1 MLGMKN
7 SKYASPL
14 ASLLRKPLFK
24 ANEAR
29 MLGIPARM
37 LSHYCQR
44 GMIERISRGL
54 YRVLDVPTCVSLDL
68 EELVM
73 TALSVPHGIICL
85 VSALCYYRLTDQIMR
100 EYWIAVPNKDRG
112 PKRPHI
118 RVVRMRNITLG
129 RTSVRIGQY
138 SVRIFDKERT
148 IIDAFRYLSHEV
160 AIKALQMYLKGV
172 GGTKPD
178 LQKLSHYATLLK
190 VRIGPYILALTT

>member
-14 ASLLRKPLFK
+14 ASLLRRPLFK
-24 ANEAR
+24 ASEAR
-29 MLGIPARM
+29 MLGIPTRM
-37 LSHYCQR
+37 LSHYCR
-44 GMIERISRGL
+44 IGLIERISRGL
-54 YRVLDVPTCVSLDL
+54 YRVLDAPTGVSLDL
-68 EELVM
+68 EELVI
-73 TALSVPHGIICL
+73 TALSVPHGVICL

-100 EYWIAVPNKDRG
+100 EYWIAIPNKDRS
-112 PKRPHI
+112 PERPFI

-138 SVRIFDKERT
+138 SVKIFDKERT

-172 GGTKPD
+172 GGAKPD
-178 LQKLSHYATLLK
+178 LQKLTNYATLLK
-190 VRIGPYILALTT
+190 VPIGPYILALTT